1 MWFNSADYILLLLA
15 LKVSPNF
22 DTSRHRGAWKLKEG
36 PDKASK
42 RWDWMERGVE
52 GGRGRAGGKKAEYG
66 PQGSFP
72 QRRVTLGLWI
82 NAVCAAV
89 PYRGTDNTERDQE
102 GICFNTSFFN
112 SFLCSSQST
121 STPPPP
127 SPAMRCWLSGGS
139 ARTSSQLS
147 LSFSVNQVGCVWC
160 NISLES
166 YRSGWHRE
174 QNGLNLIWLSKT
186 KLWSKRLASCVTR
199 GH

>member
-1 MWFNSADYILLLLA
+1 ME
-15 LKVSPNF
+15 
-22 DTSRHRGAWKLKEG
+22 GAEQ
-36 PDKASK
+36 
-42 RWDWMERGVE
+42 
-52 GGRGRAGGKKAEYG
+52 GGGKAEYG

-121 STPPPP
+121 STAFHHQLWDADYLVALAGPI
-127 SPAMRCWLSGGS
+127 LNS
-139 ARTSSQLS
+139 ALVIM
-147 LSFSVNQVGCVWC
+147 LIKLGVWC

-166 YRSGWHRE
+166 HRSAWHKE
-174 QNGLNLIWLSKT
+174 QNGLNLIWRSKN
-186 KLWSKRLASCVTR
+186 KLVEPMACIFCLKESLEFLWVKFKETFGLGAKCTVTTTSLESL
-199 GH
+199 HT